1 MFIKKKEIIS
11 LIQGTKTFK
20 NPKIAL
26 EQYTIDAESATNIVY
41 HASVEYDDIQNTV
54 VFDLGAGTGRLSI
67 ASAFLGAAKV
77 ISIDIDFEALEIL
90 LENVINLN
98 LDHVINIVCC
108 DVSTLEIRKNKL
120 MHPKNIT
127 TIMNPPF
134 GVKHRFADRIFLKK
148 AFSFSDVVYSI
159 HLLNEKVDRF
169 IKHFASRFN
178 WKVDYSFPFNMKL
191 ERTYSFHE
199 KKVKNIDVRI
209 YRFMKN

>member
-26 EQYTIDAESATNIVY
+26 EQYTIDAESAINIVY
-41 HASVEYDDIQNTV
+41 HAGVEYDDIQNIV

-108 DVSTLEIRKNKL
+108 DVSTLEIRKNK
-120 MHPKNIT
+120 
-127 TIMNPPF
+127 
-134 GVKHRFADRIFLKK
+134 
-148 AFSFSDVVYSI
+148 FSDVVYSI